1 MIAVVVSDPTAV
13 AACAARA
20 NVTAT
25 IGVIVAEPSPLGYRR
40 EDARPPDHLL
50 LAGLGGGGHGRGSGS
65 RSPASGARVRAGAA
79 HAGTISE
86 LTSIMKSYTVLI
98 VARLISIRNVTKVY
112 RSGTTEVAA
121 LRGVS
126 LEVNRG
132 EFLAIAGPSGSGKS
146 TLLNLIGCLDAATA
160 GEVLIDDQAVSG
172 MNRKQL
178 ALFRRNHLGFVFQS
192 FNLIPVLTAYEN
204 VSLALSLLTLDA
216 REVRTRSLQMLGEVG
231 LEDMPGRRP
240 GELSGGQQQ
249 RVAIAR
255 ALVKEPQIVLADE
268 PTANVD
274 SEIGEG
280 LLELMRR
287 LNRQLGSTFI
297 FSTHDAMV
305 MDYADRLVRLQD
317 GRIVSDEHRAGA
329 E

>member
-1 MIAVVVSDPTAV
+1 M
-13 AACAARA
+13 
-20 NVTAT
+20 
-25 IGVIVAEPSPLGYRR
+25 
-40 EDARPPDHLL
+40 
-50 LAGLGGGGHGRGSGS
+50 
-65 RSPASGARVRAGAA
+65 
-79 HAGTISE
+79 
-86 LTSIMKSYTVLI
+86 
-98 VARLISIRNVTKVY
+98 ISIRNVTKVY

-160 GEVLIDDQAVSG
+160 GEVLIEGQTVSG
-172 MNRKQL
+172 LNRKQL
-178 ALFRRNHLGFVFQS
+178 ALFRRQHLGFVFQS

-204 VSLALSLLTLDA
+204 VSLALSLLPLDA
-216 REVRTRSLQMLGEVG
+216 GEVRTRSLEMLAEVG
-231 LEDMPGRRP
+231 LQDMTGRRP
-240 GELSGGQQQ
+240 AELSGGQQQ

-255 ALVKEPQIVLADE
+255 ALVKQPQIVLADE

-317 GRIVSDEHRAGA
+317 GRIVADERRTGA

>member
-1 MIAVVVSDPTAV
+1 MTGADLAAV
-13 AACAARA
+13 
-20 NVTAT
+20 
-25 IGVIVAEPSPLGYRR
+25 
-40 EDARPPDHLL
+40 
-50 LAGLGGGGHGRGSGS
+50 
-65 RSPASGARVRAGAA
+65 SPAFRARVRAGAD
-79 HAGTISE
+79 HAGQINE
-86 LTSIMKSYTVLI
+86 LTIIMKLCIVLI
-98 VARLISIRNVTKVY
+98 VSGLISIRNVTKVY
-112 RSGTTEVAA
+112 RSGTAEVAA

-172 MNRKQL
+172 LTRKQL

-204 VSLALSLLTLDA
+204 VSLALSLLSLDA
-216 REVRTRSLQMLGEVG
+216 GEVRTRSLEMLAEVG
-231 LEDMPGRRP
+231 LQDMTGRRP

-317 GRIVSDEHRAGA
+317 GRIVADERRARA

>member
-1 MIAVVVSDPTAV
+1 M
-13 AACAARA
+13 
-20 NVTAT
+20 
-25 IGVIVAEPSPLGYRR
+25 
-40 EDARPPDHLL
+40 
-50 LAGLGGGGHGRGSGS
+50 SG
-65 RSPASGARVRAGAA
+65 
-79 HAGTISE
+79 
-86 LTSIMKSYTVLI
+86 
-98 VARLISIRNVTKVY
+98 LISIRNVTKVY
-112 RSGTTEVAA
+112 RSGTAEVAA

-172 MNRKQL
+172 LNRKQL

-216 REVRTRSLQMLGEVG
+216 GEVRTRSLEMLGEVG
-231 LEDMPGRRP
+231 LQDMTGRRP
-240 GELSGGQQQ
+240 AELSGGQQQ

-255 ALVKEPQIVLADE
+255 ALVKQPEIVLADE

-274 SEIGEG
+274 SETGEG

-317 GRIVSDEHRAGA
+317 GRIATDERRAA
-329 E
+329 DE

>member
-1 MIAVVVSDPTAV
+1 M
-13 AACAARA
+13 
-20 NVTAT
+20 
-25 IGVIVAEPSPLGYRR
+25 
-40 EDARPPDHLL
+40 
-50 LAGLGGGGHGRGSGS
+50 
-65 RSPASGARVRAGAA
+65 
-79 HAGTISE
+79 
-86 LTSIMKSYTVLI
+86 TSIMKLYTVLS
-98 VARLISIRNVTKVY
+98 VSGLISIRNVTKVY
-112 RSGTTEVAA
+112 RSGTTEVSA

-132 EFLAIAGPSGSGKS
+132 ELLAIAGPSGSGKS
-146 TLLNLIGCLDAATA
+146 TLLNLIGCLDAASS

-172 MNRKQL
+172 LTRKQL

-216 REVRTRSLQMLGEVG
+216 GEVRTRSLEMLGEVG
-231 LEDMPGRRP
+231 LQDMTGRRP
-240 GELSGGQQQ
+240 AELSGGQQQ

-268 PTANVD
+268 PTANLD
-274 SEIGEG
+274 SETGEG

-317 GRIVSDEHRAGA
+317 GRIVADERRARA